1 MIVDHEEI
9 NLSNKFEMS
18 EEFYLIYDIT
28 LKTRFNDI
36 LKNAIVPTSFVK
48 FTKTS
53 SSNSENII
61 IENSHFFVKHEL
73 KGVLKYTGVYISVRF
88 PPHRRDKH
96 LNDLFP

>member
-1 MIVDHEEI
+1 LIVDHEEI

-36 LKNAIVPTSFVK
+36 LKSTIVPTSFVK

-53 SSNSENII
+53 SSNSGNII
-61 IENSHFFVKHEL
+61 IENSNCFVKHEL
-73 KGVLKYTGVYISVRF
+73 KGVLKYAGV
-88 PPHRRDKH
+88 
-96 LNDLFP
+96 